1 MYIPIATAK
10 RLPAYLDFARKWH
23 KEGNRWIKSVDI
35 AAELSVASS
44 TVRRDLSFVADEGT
58 KGFGFDV
65 LELLASI
72 ENAIGQK
79 GFEPIAIIGMGKMG
93 RALTGYNMFENQA
106 GKVVCGFDTDPKL
119 IGSKECVIPIFS
131 MDDLE
136 AKLKE
141 QNIRMVIVATPFKVV
156 EELYQ
161 RLLKVGVKAFINFS
175 GYKITRAPSNISVE
189 NIDVNTI
196 VHNMIFNLK
205 K

>member
-10 RLPAYLDFARKWH
+10 RLPAYLDFVRKWAGQ
-23 KEGNRWIKSVDI
+23 GNKWIKSVDI

-58 KGFGFDV
+58 KGFGFNV
-65 LELLASI
+65 TELEESI
-72 ENAIGQK
+72 EKAIGQK
-79 GFEPIAIIGMGKMG
+79 GYEPIAIIGMGKMG
-93 RALTGYNMFENQA
+93 RALTGYNMFDNQA
-106 GKVVCGFDTDPKL
+106 GKIVCGFDTDPKL
-119 IGSKECVIPIFS
+119 VGTKDCVIPILC
-131 MDDLE
+131 MNDLE
-136 AKLKE
+136 KTLKE
-141 QNIRMVIVATPFKVV
+141 QNIRMVILATPPKVV

-161 RLLKVGVKAFINFS
+161 KLVKMGVKAFINFS
-175 GYKITRAPSNISVE
+175 GYKITRVPSNLSVE